1 MSFGIENVLQSLVTG
16 VLEGGFFALAA
27 VGLSLIFGVQ
37 RILNVAHGSLIVLAA
52 FFTIQFSI
60 VITPSLG
67 FDPLSSIGIDFFAL
81 AILGAVIYF
90 AMIYKI
96 ENTGFEAPLLATFGL
111 SILIQYLIPNGLNIL
126 GVQLIPRLQP
136 SGSISSIV
144 QNQSYSQTSLH
155 IGGIILA
162 DPQLIAFLIAIV
174 AIPLVHLF
182 LSRTYTGKSIRAT
195 AQDWQAAEFS
205 GIDVRRTRLVSF
217 VLGTALAGLAGGIY
231 AFTTPVS
238 PTDGNTT
245 LLSIILAVIILGG
258 VGNILGT
265 LIGGL
270 VVGIIV
276 SVGNFIAL
284 EVLSHFQFPG
294 DFGSLIAFIVFL
306 IVLMV
311 RPTGLFGVTLRK

>member
-1 MSFGIENVLQSLVTG
+1 MSVGLESVLQSLVTG

-60 VITPSLG
+60 SFTPSLHV
-67 FDPLSSIGIDFFAL
+67 DPLASIMIDFFAL
-81 AILGAVIYF
+81 ALIGAGVYL
-90 AMIYKI
+90 AMIYRI
-96 ENTGFEAPLLATFGL
+96 EKTGFEAPLLATFGL
-111 SILIQYLIPNGLNIL
+111 SILIQYIIPNGLTIF
-126 GVQLIPRLQP
+126 GTRLIPQLQP

-144 QNQSYSQTSLH
+144 QNQNYSQTSLH
-155 IGGIILA
+155 FGGLIFA
-162 DPQLIAFLIAIV
+162 EPQLIAFLLAIV

-205 GIDVRRTRLVSF
+205 GIDVRKTRLLSF
-217 VLGTALAGLAGGIY
+217 VLGSALAGLAGGIY

-265 LIGGL
+265 LLGGL
-270 VVGIIV
+270 VVGLII
-276 SVGNFIAL
+276 SVGNFVAL
-284 EVLSHFQFPG
+284 EVLSKLQFPS
-294 DFGSLIAFIVFL
+294 DFGSLIAFIAFL

-311 RPTGLFGVTLRK
+311 RPTGLFGVSLRK